1 MTYKQKYN
9 DLKQLRKTK
18 RGVEM
23 YNKISIFLTL
33 LIFIVVLF
41 LSFGLPFLIPKIV
54 IWVCLGLFNIDLS
67 DKYWYIFWAWVLL
80 SMLFGT
86 RVTVNRK

>member
-1 MTYKQKYN
+1 
-9 DLKQLRKTK
+9 
-18 RGVEM
+18 M
-23 YNKISIFLTL
+23 YNKSSIFLTL
-33 LIFIVVLF
+33 LVFVVVLF
-41 LSFGLPFLIPKIV
+41 LIFGLPFLIPKIV